1 MRPHDATGL
10 VEFYAEKRRKYDGL
24 AYKAPVIVA
33 PEPIRIKLVDDAE
46 RTKLIGQIERLKAD
60 LSAAVAENL
69 KLQEMVAGFR
79 PHNVPTSR
87 APIAILAVQ
96 TAFCE
101 TMISIGRA
109 VDDGSSWT
117 LEHLKAPGAPPI
129 WHAPGMSACGC
140 AGRFARR
147 PRCLRSGVRSAVATT
162 RRHRTASAARPCTW
176 RAMRTC
182 TWPRSRSSS
191 GSTALPIWNREGRH
205 DRRGTSTP
213 LPRDRREPRT
223 RSP

>member
-117 LEHLKAPGAPPI
+117 LEHLKAPRRA
-129 WHAPGMSACGC
+129 ADLA
-140 AGRFARR
+140 R
-147 PRCLRSGVRSAVATT
+147 PRHVCMWLCRKICT
-162 RRHRTASAARPCTW
+162 TASLPQIGRAFGGRDHTTAQNGIRRAPVHMAGDADLHMAALTILKRFDCV
-176 RAMRTC
+176 ADLE
-182 TWPRSRSSS
+182 S
-191 GSTALPIWNREGRH
+191 G
-205 DRRGTSTP
+205 GTP
-213 LPRDRREPRT
+213 
-223 RSP
+223 